1 MQTFVCDAVRTPNG
15 CYGGALAQMPT
26 DDLPVAPLVAL
37 RERSAEADGSDLHRV
52 LDALE
57 VSPLI
62 IASATWD
69 IIAWNRATAV
79 LLTDYSKLPRE
90 QRNFLHLMFG
100 GPYVRAAQEDWRS
113 AARFVVAAFRTTAR
127 MLSRPPLRTH
137 GTCGLVECDADR

>member
-1 MQTFVCDAVRTPNG
+1 MAARWRRCP
-15 CYGGALAQMPT
+15 PT
-26 DDLPVAPLVAL
+26 ISPVAPLVAL
-37 RERSAEADGSDLHRV
+37 RERGGLKPMGSDLQRV

-57 VSPLI
+57 VGPLI

-90 QRNFLHLMFG
+90 QRNILHLMFG

-137 GTCGLVECDADR
+137 GTCGIVECDADR